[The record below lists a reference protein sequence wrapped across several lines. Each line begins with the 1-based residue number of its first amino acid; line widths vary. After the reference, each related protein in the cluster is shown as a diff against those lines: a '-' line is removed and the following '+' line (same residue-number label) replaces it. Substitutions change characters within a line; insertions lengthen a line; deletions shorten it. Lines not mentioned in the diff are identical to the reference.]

1 MTPAEIAQVINHA
14 LLETTLAS
22 TAALLLVL
30 LMRRRLRVMFGAS
43 VAYAAW
49 LLVPIASIAVLLP
62 APAADTV
69 SIPVVYRFVAQPMQA
84 VVASAEPGIDMA
96 AWLCA
101 AWLLGAMTMLM
112 HFIRQQRRFR
122 TSLGRLFVREADV
135 LQADAVAGLPA
146 AIGWLNPVIVLPVDV
161 DTRYSAE
168 QRDLM
173 LAHERAH
180 IRHGDLQANA
190 GFLLLR
196 CMFWFNPLL
205 HLAAGAFRH
214 DQELACDQRV
224 IARHPT
230 SRRAYGE
237 AMFRTQL
244 ATQAL
249 PLGCHWGFT
258 HPLKE
263 RIEML
268 KLPAPSLLRW
278 LSGSALVVV
287 LTLGFGLA
295 AWSAQPENRGSV
307 DSKITI
313 TLTDVTLGKAIE
325 KVVAEAG
332 LHLGTPDVLSL
343 KNKVSFVFRDEPVG
357 NILEIFGEEAGLT
370 PKISNGLVTFVQA
383 VPVSAVTS
391 KAVPVRGEPMTPPHY
406 PKDEVDQKIEG
417 RVMLI
422 VDVAADGSVT
432 KVVVE
437 RGSKN
442 SNLDREAVKAAAS
455 WKFTPKIEGGKA
467 VVSRVRMPVVFRM
480 NDPDAKQG

>member
-1 MTPAEIAQVINHA
+1 MNPVEIAQGINHA
-14 LLETTLAS
+14 LLETTIAS
-22 TAALLLVL
+22 TAALLMVVL
-30 LMRRRLRVMFGAS
+30 TRRRLRTMFGAS

-49 LLVPIASIAVLLP
+49 LLVPVALIAMLLP
-62 APAADTV
+62 APMADTV
-69 SIPVVYRFVAQPMQA
+69 SLPVVYRFVAQPMQT
-84 VVASAEPGIDMA
+84 VVAGVEPGIQVA
-96 AWLCA
+96 TWLGV
-101 AWLLGAMTMLM
+101 AWLLGAMTMLVY
-112 HFIRQQRRFR
+112 FIRQQRRFQK
-122 TSLGRLFVREADV
+122 SLGRLFVREANV

-146 AIGWLNPVIVLPVDV
+146 AMGMFNPVIVLPVDF

-168 QRDLM
+168 QRGLM

-196 CMFWFNPLL
+196 CLFWFNPLL
-205 HLAAGAFRH
+205 HLAARAFRH

-268 KLPAPSLLRW
+268 KTSLPSSARRVVGASLLTVSV
-278 LSGSALVVV
+278 LLVG
-287 LTLGFGLA
+287 TT
-295 AWSAQPENRGSV
+295 AWAAQPQA
-307 DSKITI
+307 KAK
-313 TLTDVTLGKAIE
+313 LG
-325 KVVAEAG
+325 
-332 LHLGTPDVLSL
+332 HD
-343 KNKVSFVFRDEPVG
+343 
-357 NILEIFGEEAGLT
+357 
-370 PKISNGLVTFVQA
+370 
-383 VPVSAVTS
+383 S
-391 KAVPVRGEPMTPPHY
+391 KAVPVRGVTMTPPHY

-422 VDVAADGSVT
+422 IDVAADGSVT
-432 KVVVE
+432 KVAVE
-437 RGSKN
+437 RGSRN

-467 VVSRVRMPVVFRM
+467 VASQVRMPVDFRM
-480 NDPDAKQG
+480 DDPDAGKNAVNTVPAKVAVASQAKQWSTYDRMVQSFSASWQPPSVQNGEGC

>member
-1 MTPAEIAQVINHA
+1 MNLVEIVQVINHA
-14 LLETTLAS
+14 LLETTIAS

-30 LMRRRLRVMFGAS
+30 LMRRRMRVMFGAS

-69 SIPVVYRFVAQPMQA
+69 SIPVVYKFVAQPMQA
-84 VVASAEPGIDMA
+84 VVASAEPSIHIA
-96 AWLCA
+96 TWLCA
-101 AWLLGAMTMLM
+101 AWLLGAMTMLV

-146 AIGWLNPVIVLPVDV
+146 VIGLFNPVIVLPVDF

-168 QRDLM
+168 QRSLM

-196 CMFWFNPLL
+196 CVFWFNPVL
-205 HLAAGAFRH
+205 HIAARAFRH

-224 IARHPT
+224 IARHPA

-237 AMFRTQL
+237 AMFQTQL
-244 ATQAL
+244 ATQTL

-295 AWSAQPENRGSV
+295 AWSAQPENPGA
-307 DSKITI
+307 DTKITI
-313 TLTDVTLGKAIE
+313 TLTNVTLMEAVDKI
-325 KVVAEAG
+325 VAQAG
-332 LHLGTPDVLSL
+332 LRLSNPEVLNL
-343 KNKVSFVFRDEPVG
+343 KKRVSFGFRDQPVG
-357 NILEIFGEEAGLT
+357 TALELIGEEAGLT
-370 PKISNGLVTFVQA
+370 PKISDGVVTFEQV
-383 VPVSAVTS
+383 VPVRDVTS
-391 KAVPVRGEPMTPPHY
+391 KAAPVRGVTMTPPHY
-406 PKDEVDQKIEG
+406 PKDAVDQKIEG

-442 SNLDREAVKAAAS
+442 SNLDQEAVKAAAS

-467 VVSRVRMPVVFRM
+467 VASRVRMPVDFRM
-480 NDPDAKQG
+480 DDPDATQS

>member
-1 MTPAEIAQVINHA
+1 MNPVEIAQGINHA
-14 LLETTLAS
+14 LLETTTAS

-30 LMRRRLRVMFGAS
+30 LMRRRMRTVFGAS

-62 APAADTV
+62 APAADTM
-69 SIPVVYRFVAQPMQA
+69 SIPVVYTLVAQPMQA
-84 VVASAEPGIDMA
+84 VITGAETGISIA
-96 AWLCA
+96 TWLCA
-101 AWLLGAMTMLM
+101 AWLLGAMTMLV

-135 LQADAVAGLPA
+135 LQADATAGLPA
-146 AIGWLNPVIVLPVDV
+146 AIGWFNPVIVLPADF

-168 QRDLM
+168 QRELM

-190 GFLLLR
+190 AFLALR
-196 CMFWFNPLL
+196 CVFWFNPLL
-205 HLAAGAFRH
+205 HVAARAFRH

-224 IARHPT
+224 IARHPQ

-268 KLPAPSLLRW
+268 KLPAPSMFRW

-295 AWSAQPENRGSV
+295 AWSAQPESHGSA
-307 DSKITI
+307 DTKITI
-313 TLTDVTLGKAIE
+313 TLTDVTLGEAID

-332 LHLGTPDVLSL
+332 LHLGTPDVLRL
-343 KNKVSFVFRDEPVG
+343 KNKMSFSFRDEPIRNV
-357 NILEIFGEEAGLT
+357 LELFGEEAGLT
-370 PKISNGLVTFVQA
+370 PEISDGLVSFLKQA
-383 VPVSAVTS
+383 E
-391 KAVPVRGEPMTPPHY
+391 PVRGVSLPVPTY
-406 PKDEVDQKIEG
+406 PKEALDRSQGGKVI
-417 RVMLI
+417 LL
-422 VDVAADGSVT
+422 VDVAADGSVSNA
-432 KVVVE
+432 VVDHSEPAGAFDAVAL
-437 RGSKN
+437 K
-442 SNLDREAVKAAAS
+442 AVKK
-455 WKFTPKIEGGKA
+455 WKFTPAMKDGKA
-467 VVSRVRMPVVFRM
+467 IASRIRVPVEFRTDG
-480 NDPDAKQG
+480 DPDAKKS